1 MFSGGHS
8 DWLERASIWPHR
20 HHVSTGV
27 FLDGPRRWR
36 AGPADPHQVPPEVAV
51 GELVWRG
58 SVTALGRLGGLGG
71 LEGDAG
77 GVGVVFEAELGA
89 CGGNDV
95 FDGEAELGL

>member
-1 MFSGGHS
+1 MAAPTPSLQWCIPRWS
-8 DWLERASIWPHR
+8 ASLP
-20 HHVSTGV
+20 
-27 FLDGPRRWR
+27 

-51 GELVWRG
+51 GEPVWRG
-58 SVTALGRLGGLGG
+58 SVTALGSLGGLGG

-77 GVGVVFEAELGA
+77 GVGIVFEAELGA

>member
-1 MFSGGHS
+1 MHAHPLHGVPRDPPDLRAQTTCCGVR
-8 DWLERASIWPHR
+8 LE
-20 HHVSTGV
+20 
-27 FLDGPRRWR
+27 L
-36 AGPADPHQVPPEVAV
+36 AGLADPHQVQPEVAV
-51 GELVWRG
+51 GELVWTG
-58 SVTALGRLGGLGG
+58 WVTALGRLGGLGG